1 MNNIL
6 RRDDLP
12 AAAMR
17 QDTRALFG
25 SGKMDRYLG
34 GSSNNESPG
43 IRPAPHG
50 ENASVVTWQVNVME
64 S

>member
-1 MNNIL
+1 MNDIL

-12 AAAMR
+12 VAAMR
-17 QDTRALFG
+17 QDTHAQ
-25 SGKMDRYLG
+25 SGGRKIDQYLG

-50 ENASVVTWQVNVME
+50 ENASVVT
-64 S
+64 